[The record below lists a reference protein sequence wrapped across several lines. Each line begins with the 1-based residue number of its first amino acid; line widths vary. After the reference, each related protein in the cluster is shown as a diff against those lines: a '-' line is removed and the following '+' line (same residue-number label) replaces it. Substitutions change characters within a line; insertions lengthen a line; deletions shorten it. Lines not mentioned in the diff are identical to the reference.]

1 LVITG
6 SEPDVCVLATVLGE
20 AVDLGYAVTVATV
33 AICSFSDE
41 EYDAFVVLGLARANP
56 TWPYRVRRYV

>member
-6 SEPDVCVLATVLGE
+6 SEPDLCALATVLG

-41 EYDAFVVLGLARANP
+41 GYDAFVVLGLARANP